1 VIASYKEKGYRDARI
16 LSDTIT
22 YLKDENALS
31 IKINVEKEINTILET
46 SFLGNTVYSNQLLSR
61 IWVKK
66 KEKHRVLLQKRI
78 ADQSKPDG
86 DITNLYQN
94 NGYLFSNINAVE
106 VKTVNDT
113 IDFEIR
119 VNEGPLAYFNK
130 ITVVGNDKTNDRVI
144 YRELRT
150 KPEKNTVKNY

>member
-1 VIASYKEKGYRDARI
+1 VKETYCAGNIKFYKAYRLFRS
-16 LSDTIT
+16 L
-22 YLKDENALS
+22 LKQS
-31 IKINVEKEINTILET
+31 
-46 SFLGNTVYSNQLLSR
+46 GG
-61 IWVKK
+61 VKK
-66 KEKHRVLLQKRI
+66 GEMEFFFKKI

-86 DITNLYQN
+86 EDITNLYQN

-130 ITVVGNDKTNDRVI
+130 KQVVGNDKTNDRVI
-144 YRELRT
+144 IE
-150 KPEKNTVKNY
+150 N

>member
-1 VIASYKEKGYRDARI
+1 
-16 LSDTIT
+16 
-22 YLKDENALS
+22 
-31 IKINVEKEINTILET
+31 
-46 SFLGNTVYSNQLLSR
+46 LG
-61 IWVKK
+61 VKK
-66 KEKHRVLLQKRI
+66 GKLIGVLLQKRI

-86 DITNLYQN
+86 EDITNLYQN

-150 KPEKNTVKNY
+150 KRRKIQ

>member
-1 VIASYKEKGYRDARI
+1 LPLTKKKDIDARI

-31 IKINVEKEINTILET
+31 IKINVEEGNKYYFGDIK
-46 SFLGNTVYSNQLLSR
+46 FLGNTVYSNQLLSR
-61 IWVKK
+61 IKK
-66 KEKHRVLLQKRI
+66 GKLITEFLQKRI

-86 DITNLYQN
+86 EDITNLYQN

-130 ITVVGNDKTNDRVI
+130 IT
-144 YRELRT
+144 
-150 KPEKNTVKNY
+150 